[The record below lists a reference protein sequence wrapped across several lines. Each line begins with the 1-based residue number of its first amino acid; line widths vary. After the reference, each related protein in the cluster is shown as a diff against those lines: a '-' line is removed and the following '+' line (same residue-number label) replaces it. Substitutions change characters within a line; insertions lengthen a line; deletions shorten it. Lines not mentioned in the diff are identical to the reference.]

1 MNTRRWLALLI
12 GLACNLS
19 STMVSANP
27 PLPSSPSIGGHKH
40 QVAPVEQ
47 PAINRE
53 EANRR
58 YFTDRLLV
66 NQEGQAMRFYSD
78 LLKGKVVLIQ
88 FLYTQ
93 CQEACPLTTKQ
104 LADTQK
110 LLDGRLGKDIVFL
123 SLTVDP
129 ETDTPQRLKEYS
141 QRFKADKGWWFL
153 TGNKQDVDGVAH
165 KLGQTAPVA
174 EGHLPIF
181 ILGNVRTGHWMKMMP
196 SSMPPQIAEQLL
208 KLADEKG

>member
-12 GLACNLS
+12 GLACSLS
-19 STMVSANP
+19 SAMVSANP
-27 PLPSSPSIGGHKH
+27 PLPSSPSIGGHRH
-40 QVAPVEQ
+40 QVAPAE
-47 PAINRE
+47 PTINRE

-66 NQEGQAMRFYSD
+66 NQDGQAMRFYSD
-78 LLKGKVVLIQ
+78 LLKDKVVLIQ

-129 ETDTPQRLKEYS
+129 ETDTPQRLKDYS
-141 QRFKADKGWWFL
+141 QRFKAGKGWWFL
-153 TGNKQDVDGVAH
+153 TGTKQDVDGVAH
-165 KLGQTAPVA
+165 QLGQTAPVA

-181 ILGNVRTGHWMKMMP
+181 ILGNVRTGHWIKMMP
-196 SSMPPQIAEQLL
+196 SSTPPLIAEQLL